1 MAQKPFWSEDIDGQE
16 VKQETVW
23 NVLDLVQV
31 AASEYYRYLTHP
43 IDHPIDHPAR
53 LPYTGA
59 DRTEDILA
67 EVRKGIL
74 AKADPDRIDIARLE
88 DLLDEVGIY
97 DHRKVDGYDQ

>member
-31 AASEYYRYLTHP
+31 AASEYYRYLMHP
-43 IDHPIDHPAR
+43 IDKANHPP
-53 LPYTGA
+53 T

-67 EVRKGIL
+67 DVRRGIL
-74 AKADPDRIDIARLE
+74 AKARWAGGFAGRGWYLRSQEGRRI
-88 DLLDEVGIY
+88 
-97 DHRKVDGYDQ
+97 

>member
-31 AASEYYRYLTHP
+31 AASEYYRYLMHP
-43 IDHPIDHPAR
+43 IDKANHP
-53 LPYTGA
+53 PYMGT

-67 EVRKGIL
+67 DVRRGIL
-74 AKADPDRIDIARLE
+74 AKADPDKIDVARLE